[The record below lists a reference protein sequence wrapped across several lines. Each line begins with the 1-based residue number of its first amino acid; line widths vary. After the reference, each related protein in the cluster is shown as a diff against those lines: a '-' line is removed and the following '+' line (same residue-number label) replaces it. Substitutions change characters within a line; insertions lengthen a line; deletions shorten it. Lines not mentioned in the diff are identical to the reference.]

1 MNDRFAVIDIGSN
14 SIRLVVYGA
23 PLRAPTILFNE
34 KLMVGLGVGVQRFGV
49 LEPKPM
55 KVALK
60 ALARFV
66 QLAEMMGVR
75 QPRTVATAAVR
86 QAQNGAAFLAEIRQI
101 CPDVELLSGEQEA
114 EAAGLG
120 VIAGIEQADGI
131 VGDLGGGSL
140 ELARVKGG
148 VVHQR
153 ASFPLGVLRIAAIRE
168 KGKNA
173 LERTL
178 SKQMA
183 EQGWAT
189 PQAGLPF
196 YLVGGSWR
204 SLAKIHMHLT
214 RYPLSIVHNYTM
226 PPEAATRLVRAVSRI
241 DRGFLKSENIV
252 TGSRI
257 PAMDDAAA
265 MLSALVHRL
274 SPTALIA
281 SATGLRE
288 GLLFQSLTDAER
300 AADPL
305 IIAAR
310 AEGARQGRFP
320 EHGDMLDAW
329 ISRLFSDE
337 TIAQRRLRHAACLLG
352 DIGWAAN
359 PDFRAERGLEAALH
373 GNWTGLNAAGRA
385 MIGQALFTA
394 FGGGAQQPAILSLLA
409 SPAELDRAQCWGL
422 AMRLGQRLSG
432 GTAKPLIASRI
443 ARSET
448 KIILTL
454 DGSISA
460 LQGEA
465 VDRRLRQLAGAMASD
480 WECRVGDLS

>member
-1 MNDRFAVIDIGSN
+1 MSPANVRFAVIDIGSN

-34 KLMVGLGVGVQRFGV
+34 KLMVGLGIGVQRYGV
-49 LEPKPM
+49 LEPKAM

-60 ALARFV
+60 ALARFA
-66 QLAEMMGVR
+66 QLSAMMGVVN
-75 QPRTVATAAVR
+75 PRTVATAAVR
-86 QAQNGAAFLAEIRQI
+86 QAQNGAAFLAEIRKI

-120 VIAGIEQADGI
+120 VVAGIQQADGI

-140 ELARVKGG
+140 ELARVKDGA
-148 VVHQR
+148 VHQR

-168 KGKNA
+168 KGKKA

-178 SKQMA
+178 AKQMA

-189 PQAGLPF
+189 PPVGLPF

-214 RYPLSIVHNYTM
+214 RYSLPIVHNYIM
-226 PPEAATRLVRAVSRI
+226 PPQAATRLIRAVTRI
-241 DRGFLKSENIV
+241 DRAVLKSENIV

-257 PAMDDAAA
+257 PAMGDAAA

-274 SPTALIA
+274 SPAALVV

-288 GLLFQSLTDAER
+288 GLLFQSLTDEVR
-300 AADPL
+300 NADPL
-305 IIAAR
+305 IVAAR

-329 ISRLFSDE
+329 ISPLFAHESAAD
-337 TIAQRRLRHAACLLG
+337 RRLRHAACLLG

-373 GNWTGLNAAGRA
+373 GNWTGLTALGRA

-394 FGGGAQQPAILSLLA
+394 FGGGAQQLAILTLLA
-409 SPAELDRAQCWGL
+409 APAELERARCWGL

-432 GTAKPLIASRI
+432 GIAEPLMASTLKQ
-443 ARSET
+443 SDS
-448 KIILTL
+448 KIVLTL
-454 DGSISA
+454 NPSVRD
-460 LQGEA
+460 LRGEA
-465 VDRRLRQLAGAMASD
+465 VDRRLRHLAGAMGCE
-480 WECRVGDLS
+480 WECRN